1 METVIRVNTTNI
13 IIRKINLN
21 RLRNLAAPIGAGK
34 LSPEAEKEIKDFHNY
49 LKSLAENLSPEDL
62 MEIQILEKYGER
74 YGIGVKNCNK
84 GIEFLD
90 YADGKTKTINNPGI
104 TIIHNDQDFA
114 DVCCVFYDLKDY
126 IAFKNIE
133 KSNIIKVPD
142 YGTAMILSNV
152 KQFPQVS
159 VECDMYEKI
168 FSYMP
173 NNDTGRI
180 ITETLLARHNGKRLK
195 DKSVL
200 YKSYKNLYD
209 YSKQLMI

>member
-34 LSPEAEKEIKDFHNY
+34 LSPEAEKEIKEFHNY
-49 LKSLAENLSPEDL
+49 LNSLAENLSPKDL

-104 TIIHNDQDFA
+104 TIIHNDKDFA

-142 YGTAMILSNV
+142 YGTLSL
-152 KQFPQVS
+152 
-159 VECDMYEKI
+159 I
-168 FSYMP
+168 H
-173 NNDTGRI
+173 I
-180 ITETLLARHNGKRLK
+180 
-195 DKSVL
+195 
-200 YKSYKNLYD
+200 
-209 YSKQLMI
+209 

>member
-1 METVIRVNTTNI
+1 MEMVIRVNTTNI

-34 LSPEAEKEIKDFHNY
+34 LSPEAEKEIKDFHKF

-62 MEIQILEKYGER
+62 MEIQILEKYGAR

-90 YADGKTKTINNPGI
+90 YTDGKTKTINTPGI

-142 YGTAMILSNV
+142 YGAAMILSSV

-180 ITETLLARHNGKRLK
+180 ITETLLARHDGKRLK

-200 YKSYKNLYD
+200 YKSYKNLYE